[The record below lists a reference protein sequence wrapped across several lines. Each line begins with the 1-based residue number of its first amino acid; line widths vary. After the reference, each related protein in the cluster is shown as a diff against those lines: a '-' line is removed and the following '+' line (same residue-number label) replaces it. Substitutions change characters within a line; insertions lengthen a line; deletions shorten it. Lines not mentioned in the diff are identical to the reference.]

1 MMMHTLLVLLLMQR
15 RSEGTDQ
22 HQEIF
27 DTCTEV
33 MTMLEDSPVPTI
45 AEVNG
50 GSQQINK
57 LSNCQFMCCNIVI
70 VNA

>member
-1 MMMHTLLVLLLMQR
+1 MNVLQQR
-15 RSEGTDQ
+15 SKGTDM
-22 HQEIF
+22 HQAIF

-50 GSQQINK
+50 RFESI
-57 LSNCQFMCCNIVI
+57 
-70 VNA
+70 